1 MDELRKFCFHGIP
14 DCQGLRPLCWKIL
27 LGYLSPRRSTWS
39 KTLEQKRRLYR
50 QLIQE
55 LIVEQEGKNRE
66 DVVPTVND
74 HPLSEGGAWNTY
86 FKDNGVLLQ
95 IDKDVRRLCPDISF
109 FQQATSYPCP
119 SIVNGGR
126 EARLHSRVKPVILS
140 SANVE
145 RRGLE
150 VTKVSLLLF
159 FFNSDNKS
167 DCDYYFIF
175 H

>member
-1 MDELRKFCFHGIP
+1 M
-14 DCQGLRPLCWKIL
+14 
-27 LGYLSPRRSTWS
+27 LGYLLPKKATWS

-55 LIVEQEGKNRE
+55 LIVGQHRE
-66 DVVPTVND
+66 EAEAEEDEKEEDHPLD
-74 HPLSEGGAWNTY
+74 HPLSEVGAWNTY

-109 FQQATSYPCP
+109 FQQATPFPCP
-119 SIVNGGR
+119 AIVNGGR

-150 VTKVSLLLF
+150 VTKVRDFTQSQVP
-159 FFNSDNKS
+159 
-167 DCDYYFIF
+167 
-175 H
+175 

>member
-1 MDELRKFCFHGIP
+1 MKYTPISGIP
-14 DCQGLRPLCWKIL
+14 DCNGLRPLCWKIL
-27 LGYLSPRRSTWS
+27 LGYLLPKKSTWS

-55 LIVEQEGKNRE
+55 LIVEQEGKNKD
-66 DVVPTVND
+66 DVDMGMD
-74 HPLSEGGAWNTY
+74 HPLSEGGAWNTF

-109 FQQATSYPCP
+109 FQQATHYPCLE
-119 SIVNGGR
+119 IVNGGR

-150 VTKVSLLLF
+150 VTKVMGRAYS
-159 FFNSDNKS
+159 NRKQN
-167 DCDYYFIF
+167 
-175 H
+175 